1 VNPLSERFLP
11 GEPIARA
18 QRAAFLDYAG
28 ALVERLATQA
38 PFPG

>member
-1 VNPLSERFLP
+1 MNPLSEKFIP
-11 GEPIARA
+11 GEPIAEK